1 MTVHWA
7 DAYLAHIG
15 THGTHGTDLA
25 DLHAPRELEPEHLY
39 SVPF

>member
-7 DAYLAHIG
+7 DTYLAHIG
-15 THGTHGTDLA
+15 AHGTDLA